1 MALDRELRELSKFTQ
16 NELAITN
23 KKVSDNN
30 DRIQELEK
38 ELAEV
43 KKYNLTQMDA
53 QADSYMDGMT
63 NNLTILESI
72 GDIYMQIL
80 DLQARLEELTN
91 EKVDK

>member
-1 MALDRELRELSKFTQ
+1 MAIDRELRELSIFTQ

-38 ELAEV
+38 ELVEV

-80 DLQARLEELTN
+80 DLQAKIEELTN